1 MSDYDVI
8 IIGGGPAGLNAAQ
21 VLARARRR
29 VAVIDGGNPRN
40 APADGVHG
48 FVSRD
53 GTPPGELLAI
63 GRSEVEGYG
72 GEVLDGVVR
81 AVRHDRTVEL
91 ADGRLL
97 GAKRL
102 LVATGLTDELPDLP
116 GVRDLWAIDVHHCPY
131 CHGWEVRD
139 QRIGVLGTSPNSAHQ
154 AELLREWSDDVVFFS
169 HENPPDADALARLS
183 ARGVKVITGAVS
195 RLSTEEHRLRGV
207 ELADGT
213 VVERDTVF
221 VAPKFVPKDR
231 ILVNLGCA
239 HGKDGLVEVD
249 SFGRTSVSWVWAA
262 GNVVDLRAQV
272 ITAAGDGAR
281 AAIGIH
287 ADLVGAGE

>member
-1 MSDYDVI
+1 MSEYDVV

-29 VAVIDGGNPRN
+29 VAVVDGGNPRN
-40 APADGVHG
+40 APAEGVHG

-72 GEVLDGVVR
+72 GEVIDGVVR
-81 AVRHDRTVEL
+81 RVRHDRAVEL
-91 ADGRLL
+91 ADGRQLA
-97 GAKRL
+97 AKRL
-102 LVATGLTDELPDLP
+102 LVTTGLTDELPELP
-116 GVRDLWAIDVHHCPY
+116 GVSELWAIDVHHCPY

-139 QRIGVLGTSPNSAHQ
+139 QRIGVLGSSPNSVHQ
-154 AELLREWSDDVVFFS
+154 AELLREWSDDVVFFGHQS
-169 HENPPDADALARLS
+169 PPDADALARLS
-183 ARGVKVITGAVS
+183 ARGVKVVSGPVS
-195 RLSTEEHRLRGV
+195 RLVTAEHRLRGV
-207 ELADGT
+207 ELTDGT
-213 VVERDTVF
+213 VVERDALF

-231 ILVNLGCA
+231 ILTGLGCA
-239 HGKDGLVEVD
+239 HGEDGVVQVD
-249 SFGRTSVSWVWAA
+249 RTGRTSVSWVWAA

-281 AAIGIH
+281 AAIAMH
-287 ADLVGAGE
+287 ADLIGAGE